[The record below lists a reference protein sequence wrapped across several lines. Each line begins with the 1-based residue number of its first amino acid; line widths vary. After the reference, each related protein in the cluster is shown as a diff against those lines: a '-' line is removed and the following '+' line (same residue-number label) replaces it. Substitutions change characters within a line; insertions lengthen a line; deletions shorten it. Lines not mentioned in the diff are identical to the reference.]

1 MTADTISSWMMRVD
15 EDGLDALVW
24 LGKPVQKFHPRHVI
38 PYSAAEGILS
48 VLSKAKIAAWQETWH
63 PPPNHMIFA
72 KPGQPGYAWW
82 KGYVSVKWGV
92 DFKRTC
98 SFSRHDIGVSATLGQ
113 GVWLLRGLSRSH
125 CWHSRRLPAAHRRP
139 RKKFANVAQKCC
151 SRNGQA
157 GPGGLEDLPRLPR
170 GVLPAL
176 VRLRTTD
183 WPCSPTR
190 RSLPRNA

>member
-1 MTADTISSWMMRVD
+1 MRVD

-24 LGKPVQKFHPRHVI
+24 LGKPVKKFHPRHVI

-82 KGYVSVKWGV
+82 KGYVSCQMGRRFQA
-92 DFKRTC
+92 DMQLLST
-98 SFSRHDIGVSATLGQ
+98 RHWRLGDAGQ

-139 RKKFANVAQKCC
+139 RKK
-151 SRNGQA
+151 SRRRCPKVLLPQRTGRA
-157 GPGGLEDLPRLPR
+157 WRARKAAAIATPSSTGSGPPRAT
-170 GVLPAL
+170 G
-176 VRLRTTD
+176 

-190 RSLPRNA
+190 RSSPSNA